1 MAKLGTAPGSRTVEA
16 DRYDAVSLSYRDS
29 RSSLT
34 GPIMPRR
41 PRPVLAEIPL
51 HIIQRGNNRARCFFA
66 DVDYLVYLDL
76 LKRCAADAHCEVHA
90 YVLMGNHV
98 HLLVTPQTRASPAA
112 LMKALGQRYSQ
123 YVNRRYR
130 RTGSLWEGRYKSS
143 LVDHARY
150 LLVCHRYIEL
160 NPVRA
165 QMVSHPSDYPWS
177 SYRTN
182 ADGHPSELIK
192 PHLVYSALGS
202 HPAARE
208 QAYRQLFE
216 IPLADET
223 VQQVRRA
230 ACGNFVL
237 GDAGFAA
244 VMAQSLGREVIPRAS
259 GRRTKNWIVDTH
271 GNA

>member
-1 MAKLGTAPGSRTVEA
+1 
-16 DRYDAVSLSYRDS
+16 
-29 RSSLT
+29 
-34 GPIMPRR
+34 
-41 PRPVLAEIPL
+41 
-51 HIIQRGNNRARCFFA
+51 
-66 DVDYLVYLDL
+66 
-76 LKRCAADAHCEVHA
+76 
-90 YVLMGNHV
+90 
-98 HLLVTPQTRASPAA
+98 
-112 LMKALGQRYSQ
+112 MKALGQRYSQ

-259 GRRTKNWIVDTH
+259 GRRTKNWMVDTH

>member
-1 MAKLGTAPGSRTVEA
+1 MAKLGTDPGSRTVEA

-223 VQQVRRA
+223 VEQVRRA

-259 GRRTKNWIVDTH
+259 GRRTKNWMVDTH

>member
-1 MAKLGTAPGSRTVEA
+1 
-16 DRYDAVSLSYRDS
+16 
-29 RSSLT
+29 
-34 GPIMPRR
+34 MPRR

-259 GRRTKNWIVDTH
+259 GRRTKNWMVDTQ

>member
-1 MAKLGTAPGSRTVEA
+1 MAKLGTDPGSRTVEA

>member
-1 MAKLGTAPGSRTVEA
+1 MAKLGTDPGSRTVEA

-259 GRRTKNWIVDTH
+259 GRRTKNWIVDTQ